1 MNKSVLYVVFA
12 CFMLVSFNSNAGSI
26 RCGNKSFS
34 STDRK
39 PVAQS
44 AVLKACGEPTERRG
58 EVWIYKKKGK
68 QLKFVEGMLA
78 DIIDIKK

>member
-1 MNKSVLYVVFA
+1 MNKPIFLAVFI
-12 CFMLVSFNSNAGSI
+12 CFMLVSFNSNAASI
-26 RCGNKSFS
+26 RCGTKLFS

-39 PVAQS
+39 PITQS
-44 AVLKACGEPTERRG
+44 AVQKACGQPTERKG

-68 QLKFVEGMLA
+68 RVKFSEGVLV